1 MQNFSELLVIR
12 SEFNFFQS
20 IANLEPFD
28 LSRLESVIDEVLSYI
43 LNVKRIFEYL
53 DTLPEDT
60 KANLDWLAEG
70 RNKYYDIYRNV
81 DSIDSVVLQ
90 SLNLLETNLSKD
102 SSIADGGIFDKL
114 DKLSELSLEVKQTHL
129 LAFKSNVDVST
140 EYNEIFNLTM
150 NSINN
155 ELENCLKKCFRI
167 HERRFSSPVRHAPT
181 FNLEM
186 LTKKLLKQKTNLRL
200 PLLNEIDNELYEE
213 FLDLKSIVDPL
224 RASLQ
229 FIPMRIEEFN
239 QKHSDLSFLNVEKI
253 TNKYNSL
260 IKELDFLQNEVND
273 LKYELVDKRWSE
285 IFSYLNTEMT
295 YLITSVEKETAKLT
309 HLKNSNSSIETQI
322 IKKMKYTCEII
333 ENTFTLINQAIDE
346 KLIDLNVVEKSNE
359 LAERWLSAKASI
371 PDDYL
376 VYIEGDDS
384 VFDELKQFK
393 TLSLDENKQKRLQF
407 EAEQKKSQTP
417 VKDKRRS
424 RAGEFFMGKLNL
436 KPVLIENDPTSV
448 RKPAEGE
455 LGVKN
460 ILGESQRHNQV
471 DNSPSKNKLIA
482 MNAADFH
489 KIPDL
494 KTSLTTKQDENHAIP
509 ALQIRSDHHSTM
521 SPIAEA
527 QTPSRSQ
534 NTNSG
539 LSNSEDDVFQTPK
552 ISTVRRSSVPSASRL
567 PVPTR
572 FKMTEPSS
580 SRIPRP
586 ASRLGDHTRASSQI
600 TLSTNRT
607 RGSERPASALA
618 SSRITQSERPPSRIG
633 VMNKRHSMIP
643 QTPVR
648 ATSRNSDRALSR
660 NSERRR
666 SLLPQPTPIKEI
678 IERGSSGLGDRRLST
693 DVGGTYLNRPPKPI
707 WR

>member
-1 MQNFSELLVIR
+1 MVQNFSDLLVIR

-28 LSRLESVIDEVLSYI
+28 LSRLESVIDEVLNYI

-53 DTLPEDT
+53 DTLPDDT
-60 KANLDWLAEG
+60 KSNLDWLAEG
-70 RNKYYDIYRNV
+70 RTKYYDIYRNV

-90 SLNLLETNLSKD
+90 SLNLLESNLSKD

-114 DKLSELSLEVKQTHL
+114 DKLSELSLQVKQTHL
-129 LAFKSNVDVST
+129 LAYKSNVDVST

-167 HERRFSSPVRHAPT
+167 HERRFSSPVRHAPS

-239 QKHSDLSFLNVEKI
+239 QKHSDLSFVNVEKI

-285 IFSYLNTEMT
+285 IFSYLNMEMS
-295 YLITSVEKETAKLT
+295 YLITSVEKETAKLA
-309 HLKNSNSSIETQI
+309 HLKDSNASIETQI

-346 KLIDLNVVEKSNE
+346 KLIDLSVVEKSNE
-359 LAERWLSAKASI
+359 LAERWLSAKSSI
-371 PDDYL
+371 PEEYL
-376 VYIEGDDS
+376 VYIEGEDS
-384 VFDELKQFK
+384 MFDELKQFK
-393 TLSLDENKQKRLQF
+393 TLSLEENKQKKLHF

-455 LGVKN
+455 HGSKN
-460 ILGESQRHNQV
+460 ILGESQKHNQV
-471 DNSPSKNKLIA
+471 SPSKTKLIS

-489 KIPDL
+489 KIPEL
-494 KTSLTTKQDENHAIP
+494 KMSLGSKLDENNNITH
-509 ALQIRSDHHSTM
+509 QIRSDHTTTM

-527 QTPSRSQ
+527 QTPSRTQ
-534 NTNSG
+534 DKNSG
-539 LSNSEDDVFQTPK
+539 LSNVEDDVFQTPK
-552 ISTVRRSSVPSASRL
+552 VSTARRSSVPSASRL

-572 FKMTEPSS
+572 LKTIEASA

-586 ASRLGDHTRASSQI
+586 ASRLGDHSRVGSQI
-600 TLSTNRT
+600 TSSTIRT
-607 RGSERPASALA
+607 RSIERPSSALA
-618 SSRITQSERPPSRIG
+618 SSRVTQSERPPSRIG

-648 ATSRNSDRALSR
+648 APSRTSERTLSR

-666 SLLPQPTPIKEI
+666 SLLPQPTPVKEI
-678 IERGSSGLGDRRLST
+678 IERGGSRLGDRRLST
-693 DVGGTYLNRPPKPI
+693 EIGGSYLNRPPKPI